1 MNTGTNG
8 LRHTH
13 MGSPADHRVPTGG
26 GWPAGSGRQI
36 GRPDGGRAN
45 RSTPAH
51 VVADQ
56 DVTRRV
62 HDAVVRRLA
71 AELRGRSLTPA
82 DQRQLL
88 LSWIQEELDS
98 EARRRAVSSEEDLS
112 AAQERA
118 VVRAVENVLW
128 GLGRIQELLDLPEVE
143 DIHIRGTELPV
154 LRLTDGSVRS
164 ANAPVADTDADLI
177 AQVQH
182 IAAHHGSAERPF
194 SPSQPFLNMQL
205 PDGSRLAAIREVVG
219 RPQITIRKHRL
230 VDIGLRD
237 LVRLDTVSRK
247 LARFLAALVEARQS
261 ILVTGMP
268 ACGKTTL
275 LRALTR
281 QIPVAERVAVL
292 ETEFELNLDR
302 LPQPHPLLFAAECRP
317 GSTERDPATGRPAGE
332 ITLSDLLHQVLRL
345 SVTRVIVGEVRG
357 AEALPMLEAMNAGM
371 PGSMCTLHA
380 GSAADAFERLV
391 TAAMKGAGAGW
402 SDRFLT
408 RLAAQGIDYVVHLRH
423 TALPHGGRGR
433 FVAEV
438 AEVTGL
444 GEGGGVA
451 INRIFAPAA
460 DDPRAAFALLPQN
473 RRPFVE
479 AGIDLSFLHDTGEGW
494 SR

>member
-1 MNTGTNG
+1 MKGRTSHPTNG
-8 LRHTH
+8 TARPRPGTDAGTSVRLEATAQK
-13 MGSPADHRVPTGG
+13 SADP
-26 GWPAGSGRQI
+26 
-36 GRPDGGRAN
+36 
-45 RSTPAH
+45 
-51 VVADQ
+51 

-62 HDAVVRRLA
+62 HQAVVRRLGI
-71 AELRGRSLTPA
+71 ELRDRALTPA
-82 DQRQLL
+82 DRRQLL
-88 LSWIQEELDS
+88 LSWIHDELEG
-98 EARRRAVSSEEDLS
+98 EARRRSVAGEEQLT

-118 VVRAVENVLW
+118 LVRAVENVLW
-128 GLGRIQELLDLPEVE
+128 GLGRIQELLDLPGVE
-143 DIHIRGTELPV
+143 DIHIRGSDLPV
-154 LRLTDGSVRS
+154 VRLSDGSTRS
-164 ANAPVADTDADLI
+164 AEAAVADTDAELI
-177 AQVQH
+177 AQIQH
-182 IAAHHGSAERPF
+182 IAAHHGSSERAF

-205 PDGSRLAAIREVVG
+205 PDGSRLAAVREVVA
-219 RPQITIRKHRL
+219 RPEVTIRKHRL
-230 VDIGLRD
+230 VDIRLRD

-247 LARFLAALVEARQS
+247 LARFLAALVNARQS

-281 QIPVAERVAVL
+281 QIPPTERVAVL
-292 ETEFELNLDR
+292 ETEFEHNLDR
-302 LPQPHPLLFAAECRP
+302 LPAPHPLLFAAECRP

-345 SVTRVIVGEVRG
+345 SVTRVVVGEVRG

-391 TAAMKGAGAGW
+391 TAAMKGAGTGW

-408 RLAAQGIDYVVHLRH
+408 RLAAQGIGYVVHLRH
-423 TALPHGGRGR
+423 TALPHGAPGR

-451 INRIFAPAA
+451 LNRIFAPAG
-460 DDPRAAFALLPQN
+460 DHDPRAVFALLPQN
-473 RRPFVE
+473 RRPFIE
-479 AGIDLSFLHDTGEGW
+479 AGIDLSFLNETSEGW
-494 SR
+494 TR